1 MKSTVKSIIACAASL
16 ALGCALFGCAPQQ
29 AQDDQQTEP
38 EKQIGIKLN
47 VTAEGWDADSSTPI
61 VAMFLPD
68 TPEDDLVTADEATG
82 EDAQEGKED
91 TSDVEPIYK
100 DLKANEDQVL
110 ELEEGSYN
118 LSLISPVN
126 SDGSIYTVPTETV
139 VEASEITDDAE
150 PIELE
155 LIPADQVASEQM
167 QAIITALTVAKDI
180 DPDVVTDAIVDRAT
194 ENAKACPNVSED
206 AIEVAETVAQE
217 AVQSGNAASAAQATK
232 PATQTPTANTG
243 STGGNSAASTP
254 SGGSAASTP
263 SAPSVSTPSTPSAP
277 SAPAHTH
284 NWVAQT
290 TQKYVVDQPA
300 QSKIVC
306 SCGAVFSSKADWTA
320 HNKPLAIAGGG
331 HSYSAQGTAEQGHY
345 ETITTGYTCSCGA
358 TK

>member
-180 DPDVVTDAIVDRAT
+180 DPDVVTDAIVERAT

-206 AIEVAETVAQE
+206 AIEAAETVAQE

-243 STGGNSAASTP
+243 STGGNSGGNAAS
-254 SGGSAASTP
+254 AP
-263 SAPSVSTPSTPSAP
+263 SAPAASAPSTPSAP
-277 SAPAHTH
+277 AHEH
-284 NWVAQT
+284 DWVAQT
-290 TQKYVVDQPA
+290 ATKKVIDTYATPDKWQ
-300 QSKIVC
+300 C
-306 SCGAVFSSKADWTA
+306 TSCNTIFDSASEFDA
-320 HNKPLAIAGGG
+320 HAIATRHGGNRIL
-331 HSYSAQGTAEQGHY
+331 YGTPEKSHT
-345 ETITTGYTCSCGA
+345 ETYTTGYKCSCGA
-358 TK
+358 TKSA

>member
-1 MKSTVKSIIACAASL
+1 MKSTFKSIIACAASL

-82 EDAQEGKED
+82 EDVQEGKED

-100 DLKANEDQVL
+100 DLKANEDQVI
-110 ELEEGSYN
+110 ELDEGSYN
-118 LSLISPVN
+118 LNLISPVN
-126 SDGSIYTVPTETV
+126 SDGSIYTVPAETV
-139 VEASEITDDAE
+139 VEASEITDDAD
-150 PIELE
+150 PVELE

-180 DPDVVTDAIVDRAT
+180 DPDVVTDAIVERAT

-206 AIEVAETVAQE
+206 VIEAAETVAQE
-217 AVQSGNAASAAQATK
+217 AVQSGNAASAARATK

-263 SAPSVSTPSTPSAP
+263 SAPSASTPSTP

-290 TQKYVVDQPA
+290 TQKYVVDVPA
-300 QSKIVC
+300 KAKLVC
-306 SCGAVFSSKADWTA
+306 ACGAVFSSTSEWGA
-320 HNKPLAIAGGG
+320 HKQALGIAGANG
-331 HSYSAQGTAEQGHY
+331 HSYRSESTPEQGHY